1 MVDGSPDDRTLALC
15 PAYRTK
21 SGVMYQGLAE
31 TFLTSRYAKG
41 RKGRIQLILTSP
53 PFPLNRKK
61 RYGNLSGQEYIDW
74 IRGFASG
81 FREML
86 TPDGSL
92 VIEIGNAW
100 EKGHPVM
107 STLTVRALLALL
119 DAGPFYLCQQFI
131 CHNPARLPSPAQW
144 VNVERIRVKDAY
156 TLIWWMA
163 PSATPKADNRRILKE
178 YSPSMLRLLATQS
191 YNPGKRPSE
200 HCVGSTSFLTDNKG
214 AIPSN
219 VLTIANTSASDDY
232 QRYCRAHNLQPHPA
246 RMPIQLAQFFINFLT
261 DPGDLVMDPFA
272 GSNTTGAC
280 AERLGRRWVSVEPNE
295 IYISSSYGRFPKSNN
310 GG

>member
-1 MVDGSPDDRTLALC
+1 LNHRFGKT
-15 PAYRTK
+15 
-21 SGVMYQGLAE
+21 
-31 TFLTSRYAKG
+31 
-41 RKGRIQLILTSP
+41 RKGKVQLILTSP

-61 RYGNLSGQEYIDW
+61 RYGNLSGQEYIEW
-74 IRGFASG
+74 LRRFAKG

-86 TPDGSL
+86 TADGSL

-107 STLTVRALLALL
+107 STLSLRALLALL
-119 DAGPFYLCQQFI
+119 DGGPFFLCEQFV
-131 CHNPARLPSPAQW
+131 CYNPARLPSPAQW

-156 TLIWWMA
+156 TLVWWMA
-163 PSATPKADNRRILKE
+163 PISRPKADNRRILKQ
-178 YSPSMLRLLATQS
+178 YSSSMLRLLETQS

-200 HCVGSTSFLTDNKG
+200 HCVGSKSFLTDNKG

-232 QRYCRAHNLQPHPA
+232 QRYCRDNDLQPHPA
-246 RMPIQLAQFFINFLT
+246 RMPPKLAEFFIDFLT

-280 AERLGRRWVSVEPNE
+280 AERLGRRWLSIEPNDT
-295 IYISSSYGRFPKSNN
+295 YISSSYGRFPRLNN
-310 GG
+310 RG